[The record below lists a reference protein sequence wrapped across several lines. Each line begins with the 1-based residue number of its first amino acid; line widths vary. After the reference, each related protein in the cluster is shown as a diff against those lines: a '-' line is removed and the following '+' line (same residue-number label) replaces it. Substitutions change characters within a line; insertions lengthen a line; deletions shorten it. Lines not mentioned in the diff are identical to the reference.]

1 LKLLVKNSRSKL
13 EDCPTLLE
21 GYILEK
27 LSYIDP
33 DSGFPVSLYDPDS
46 GVLPTGLIPEI
57 IKIAGSNAEKLE
69 IVDMRPKPE
78 ERVQIEHSPSKSLRL
93 EYQEPDLD
101 IMLQS
106 VRGVVKWPTGA
117 GKTLLATYY
126 IARRQILPVIFYVHR
141 VALLEQTHR
150 VFSQEFNPND
160 VGRVG
165 GGFVEADRPIVVAT
179 IQTVGR
185 ALKILNSS
193 KEDKTPLTSADKAMI
208 GHMCKEASSLI
219 VDECH
224 HQPASTLMSILN
236 ESGKAY
242 HRLGL
247 SATPFRADGLDIMI
261 TAALGPRIV
270 DRTASEL
277 SRLGFLVNA
286 HIRFVVVP
294 GVRDDGG
301 LYKQHWS
308 TIYRE
313 CILKNEKRNDII
325 VEETQELYLEGRI
338 TVIFVNLIKHGRL
351 LAAKLRERL
360 PSQEVIFVE
369 GETDSKQRESIFN
382 RVKEGT
388 VRVLLVTPLGDEGL
402 DLPSV
407 DAIVLADAGRS
418 PVEKIQQIGRGLRP
432 FPGKKDCKVIDF
444 WDRSPMFKSQSASR
458 WKLYDEIEEDWTVG
472 WKTNPPVEEKEES
485 RGAGW

>member
-1 LKLLVKNSRSKL
+1 
-13 EDCPTLLE
+13 
-21 GYILEK
+21 
-27 LSYIDP
+27 
-33 DSGFPVSLYDPDS
+33 VSLYDPES
-46 GVLPTGLIPEI
+46 GVLPTGLVPEV
-57 IKIAGSNAEKLE
+57 IKIAGSNAEALE
-69 IVDMRPKPE
+69 IVDMRPRTE
-78 ERVQIEHSPSKSLRL
+78 GGVYIEHFPSRELRE
-93 EYQEPDLD
+93 EYQEPDLER
-101 IMLQS
+101 MLQS

-126 IARRQILPVIFYVHR
+126 IARRQVLPVIFYVHR
-141 VALLEQTHR
+141 VSLLEQTYR
-150 VFSQEFNPND
+150 VFSQEFHSNS

-165 GGFVEADRPIVVAT
+165 GGFVEADKPIVVAT

-193 KEDKTPLTSADKAMI
+193 KEDKTPLTNADKAMI
-208 GHMCKEASSLI
+208 GHMCEEARSII

-224 HQPASTLMSILN
+224 HQPATTLMQILN
-236 ESGKAY
+236 ASRNAY
-242 HRLGL
+242 HRFGL
-247 SATPFRADGLDIMI
+247 SATPFRSDGLDIMI
-261 TAALGPRIV
+261 DAALGPRIV
-270 DRTASEL
+270 NRTASEL
-277 SRLGFLVNA
+277 SRLGYLVNA

-294 GVRDDGG
+294 GVKDDGG

-313 CILKNEKRNDII
+313 CILKHEKRNNII
-325 VEETQELYLEGRI
+325 VEEVQELYLEGRTI
-338 TVIFVNLIKHGRL
+338 VVFVNLIKHGRL

-369 GETDSKQRESIFN
+369 GETNSNLREVIFN
-382 RVKEGT
+382 QVKDGD

-402 DLPSV
+402 DLPAV

-444 WDRSPMFKSQSASR
+444 WDRSTMFKSQSASR

-472 WKTNPPVEEKEES
+472 WKTQPPVEEKVEA